1 MKSTTCPTA
10 KPGSRNSRSVRLPS
24 TPPSSS
30 PSTTAQRRER
40 TRVAASHTITTGH
53 HGEGD
58 REDPG
63 DALAEREGGTGI
75 SDEVEDQEVAE
86 HLHGLLGRQILDRE
100 VLGELIGGQHQHR
113 ENRDDGAGRRLM
125 QGGSACQRPA

>member
-1 MKSTTCPTA
+1 M
-10 KPGSRNSRSVRLPS
+10 RLPS

-30 PSTTAQRRER
+30 PSTTAQMRER
-40 TRVAASHTITTGH
+40 TRVAASHTMTTGH
-53 HGEGD
+53 RGQGD

-63 DALAEREGGTGI
+63 DALAERERGAGV

-86 HLHGLLGRQILDRE
+86 HLHRLLGRQVLDRE
-100 VLGELIGGQHQHR
+100 VLRELIGGQHQRR
-113 ENRDDGAGRRLM
+113 EDRDDGAGRRLM